1 MFESSRIELSK
12 EALQNNLRFIL
23 DLLPSTCTFSS
34 VVKGNA
40 YGHGIELYVPLAA
53 ACGINHFSTF
63 SADEAYDVNRALADS
78 PAHVMIMG
86 DLDADAMEWA
96 IRNGISFWI
105 FDLGRLHEA
114 LVAAEK
120 LRLPARIHLEAETGM
135 NRNGLNSKDLTQAL
149 EMCHTARH
157 LVQIDGICSHLA
169 GAESISNH
177 FRITQQRKVFDEIRS
192 QTKQQWPQLKF
203 HLACSAAVLRY
214 PDTAFDL
221 ARVGI
226 MQYGFFPTRELKVHY
241 AAQENAAVNP
251 LKRIITWKSRVLS
264 VKSVKRGEF
273 VGYGMSFQAM
283 QDMQLATVPVGYAH
297 GYSRSLSNHGSVL
310 LHGKRVPVIGVVN
323 MNLLT
328 VDISSLGEVKSGDE
342 VVLIGRQHDQEITV
356 NSFSEASEQVNY
368 ELLTRLP
375 AAIPRSVVA

>member
-12 EALQNNLRFIL
+12 EALQNNLRFIFK
-23 DLLPSTCTFSS
+23 LLPSTCTFSS

-40 YGHGIELYVPLAA
+40 YGHGIELFVPLAA

-63 SADEAYDVNRALADS
+63 SADEAYGVNRALAES

-86 DLDADAMEWA
+86 DVDSDAMEWA
-96 IRNGISFWI
+96 ILNGVSFWI

-135 NRNGLNSKDLTQAL
+135 NRNGLNAQDLKHAL
-149 EMCHTARH
+149 KICKSAQH
-157 LVQIDGICSHLA
+157 LIQIDGICSHLA

-177 FRITQQRKVFDEIRS
+177 YRIMQQREVFEQIRN
-192 QTKQQWPQLKF
+192 QAADYWPRLKY

-214 PDTAFDL
+214 PNTAFDL

-226 MQYGFFPTRELKVHY
+226 MQYGFFPTRELQIHY
-241 AAQENAAVNP
+241 AAQDNAVVNP
-251 LKRIITWKSRVLS
+251 LKRIISWKSRVLS
-264 VKSVKRGEF
+264 VKSVKRGDF

-297 GYSRSLSNHGSVL
+297 GYSRSLSNNGWVLVHGR
-310 LHGKRVPVIGVVN
+310 RVPVIGVVN

-328 VDISSLGEVKSGDE
+328 IDVSRLGEVSSGDA
-342 VVLIGRQHDQEITV
+342 VVLIGRQDEQEITV
-356 NSFSEASEQVNY
+356 SSFSEASEQVNY

-375 AAIPRSVVA
+375 ASIPRYVVA